1 MSGITPPKAAS
12 MPSGRSCLEPSADLF
27 TTAER
32 LVLRGWFSNRINP
45 SIKRVLAGWDLGTPP
60 PLCSSL
66 DVAVAVILL
75 ERVQLRHPR
84 LGAHVVAQA
93 DPARGTVFAVEQR
106 QPNPGGSIVPLARHL
121 FTLRWNDRRT
131 PGQFWPST
139 YTATPVPGTNRI
151 VLAES
156 DDGESCFPI
165 ANDTAIGWVSAS
177 DDHPEAIG
185 AVIRRRWSTL
195 RDQAGQARWAAVA
208 QSGLLDEAILVT
220 WAGTVWP

>member
-1 MSGITPPKAAS
+1 MSGITPPKADS
-12 MPSGRSCLEPSADLF
+12 MPSGRLCPEPSADLF
-27 TTAER
+27 TADER
-32 LVLRGWFSNRINP
+32 LVLRGWFANSP
-45 SIKRVLAGWDLGTPP
+45 KPPTKRVLAGWKLRTPP
-60 PLCSSL
+60 PLCSTL

-84 LGAHVVAQA
+84 LGAHVVANS
-93 DPARGTVFAVEQR
+93 DPAGGTVFAFEQR
-106 QPNPGGSIVPLARHL
+106 QPDPGNSIVPLARHL
-121 FTLRWNDRRT
+121 FTLRWSDRRV

-139 YTATPVPGTNRI
+139 YTATPVPGTDRI

-156 DDGESCFPI
+156 DDGESSFPI

-185 AVIRRRWSTL
+185 AVVRRRWSTL

-208 QSGLLDEAILVT
+208 QSGLLDDAILAT
-220 WAGTVWP
+220 WASTVWP